1 MTVFLAGKQPLQIT
15 TQIRPPI
22 RLSLSTY
29 VKLVLHTENSDDV
42 PVIEGE
48 SEYF

>member
-22 RLSLSTY
+22 RLSLSIY
-29 VKLVLHTENSDDV
+29 VKLVLHTENSNDG

-48 SEYF
+48 NEYV